1 MIGDQCPTCDA
12 DSRSNTRIYK
22 GDHFRRI
29 MKGAD
34 ERFFEP
40 TRLTLASML
49 LASMLMLMGGAAV
62 APALPLIHEAFPDRD
77 FAVSLII
84 TVPSLAVGVTGFAI
98 GGLVDRFG
106 KVRTLA
112 TSLVVFTAAGVS
124 SYALDDLNAILALR
138 FVLGIGIA
146 GISAA
151 VIALMAE
158 YYTGAARMKVLG
170 YQSAAMG
177 IGVLVLEYAGGSL
190 AAVSWQEPFLIY
202 LIGIPIMLLCIASM
216 REPRGGH
223 APEAAGTSDGAP
235 RKANTRLILVCYVA
249 VFVCQSMSFL
259 LPTRIPA
266 FLEDPDLPGYV
277 SASVVGLFLGIF
289 GITNLVASLMYRRI
303 VSAARPFFI
312 MALGFFVMGVGLI
325 LLMISPTVVAAL
337 AVMVLVGAGVGLC
350 PAISNVLAGEATSAT
365 SGRIMGGYSTFLNL
379 GQFAISLISVPL
391 LSMVGGS
398 IPALFAVMGVVALAA
413 GSMFVLHCIRNGGF
427 GCVSAGA

>member
-1 MIGDQCPTCDA
+1 MKSA
-12 DSRSNTRIYK
+12 D
-22 GDHFRRI
+22 DW
-29 MKGAD
+29 
-34 ERFFEP
+34 FFEP
-40 TRLTLASML
+40 TKLTLASML

-77 FAVSLII
+77 FAVSLVI
-84 TVPSLAVGVTGFAI
+84 TLPSLAVGITGFAI
-98 GGLVDRFG
+98 GGLADRFG

-112 TSLVVFTAAGVS
+112 ISLAVFTAAGAS
-124 SYALDDLNAILALR
+124 SYVLEDLNMILVTR
-138 FVLGIGIA
+138 FVVGVGIA

-158 YYTGAARMKVLG
+158 YYAGSARVKVLS

-177 IGVLVLEYAGGSL
+177 VGVLVLEYAGGSL

-202 LIGIPIMLLCIASM
+202 LIGIPIMLMCIASM

-223 APEAAGTSDGAP
+223 SQEDRCVPNGMP
-235 RKANTRLILVCYVA
+235 RRANTRLIIVCYVA
-249 VFVCQSMSFL
+249 IFVCQSMSFL

-289 GITNLVASLMYRRI
+289 GITNSAMSLMYRRVASVI
-303 VSAARPFFI
+303 RPFFI
-312 MALGFFVMGVGLI
+312 MALGFLAMGAGLI
-325 LLMISPTVVAAL
+325 ILIISPTVVAAL
-337 AVMVLVGAGVGLC
+337 AVMILVGLGIGMVC
-350 PAISNVLAGEATSAT
+350 PAISNILAGEATSAT
-365 SGRIMGGYSTFLNL
+365 SGKIMGGYSTFLNL

-398 IPALFAVMGVVALAA
+398 IPALFAVMGAVALAV
-413 GSMFVLHCIRNGGF
+413 GILFVLYCLRNGGF

>member
-1 MIGDQCPTCDA
+1 
-12 DSRSNTRIYK
+12 
-22 GDHFRRI
+22 
-29 MKGAD
+29 MKSAD

-77 FAVSLII
+77 LAVSLII

-98 GGLVDRFG
+98 GGLADRFG

-112 TSLVVFTAAGVS
+112 ASLIVFTAAGVS
-124 SYALDDLNAILALR
+124 SYVLDDLNAILVLR

-158 YYTGAARMKVLG
+158 YYAGAARTRVLG

-177 IGVLVLEYAGGSL
+177 VGVLVLEYAGGSL

-216 REPRGGH
+216 REPREGH
-223 APEAAGTSDGAP
+223 APEERCASDGTP

-266 FLEDPDLPGYV
+266 FLEDPDLPGFV

-289 GITNLVASLMYRRI
+289 GITNSVASLMYRRI
-303 VSAARPFFI
+303 ASAVRPFFI
-312 MALGFFVMGVGLI
+312 MALGFFAMGVGLI
-325 LLMISPTVVAAL
+325 VLIISPTVAAAL
-337 AVMVLVGAGVGLC
+337 AVMVLVVAGVGLLC

-365 SGRIMGGYSTFLNL
+365 SGKIMGGYSTFLNL

-413 GSMFVLHCIRNGGF
+413 GSMFVLHCARSGGF